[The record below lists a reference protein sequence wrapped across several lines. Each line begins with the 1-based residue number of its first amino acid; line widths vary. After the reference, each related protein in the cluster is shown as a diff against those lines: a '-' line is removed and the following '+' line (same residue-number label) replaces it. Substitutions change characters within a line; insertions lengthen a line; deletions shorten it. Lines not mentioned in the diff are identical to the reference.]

1 MFVVNEKDFEYRF
14 GDSGPKYLMKGPRM
28 NYALVQFQP
37 GQDFQAH
44 YHNVM
49 EENFYILEGK
59 VDIVVDGV
67 CHTLSEGD
75 FIHIEPGEVH
85 YVKNAYDQTVKMVST
100 LAPFQEVDKV
110 NVDNPV
116 YLCLNIHICIF
127 ISKEN
132 GGCPSGLASIFHCL
146 NVCILQRWCTASC
159 DAVLNSCPYTHSAR
173 FRI

>member
-1 MFVVNEKDFEYRF
+1 MFVVNEKNFEYRF

-85 YVKNAYDQTVKMVST
+85 YVKNAYDQQVKMVST

-116 YLCLNIHICIF
+116 Y
-127 ISKEN
+127 
-132 GGCPSGLASIFHCL
+132 
-146 NVCILQRWCTASC
+146 
-159 DAVLNSCPYTHSAR
+159 
-173 FRI
+173 